1 MRRLI
6 PTSFAL
12 GAVLLLAVSV
22 CMVSVE
28 AGSQPGNGHTPALPL
43 KPNSVRF
50 AVIGDSGSG
59 DSAEYEVAQQMQRL
73 QESTKFN
80 FVIMVG
86 DNLYGGSA
94 PKDYED
100 RFARPFKPLLD
111 GGVKFYASLGNHDNV
126 NEVSYAP
133 FNMNGNRY
141 YTHIEGDVE
150 FFVLD
155 SNYMDGRQ
163 LEWLKSELQKSTS
176 PWRIAFFHHPLYSS
190 GKRHGSDTDLRA
202 VLEPMF
208 RQYGVNVVLS
218 GHDHVYERVAPQNGI
233 YYFVMGSSGQLRSG
247 GLGSDSLRA
256 AGFDTNQCF
265 MVIEI
270 TGDEFYF
277 RTVSRKGEIVD
288 SGMYKRQQPQATGA
302 QERGPGLPAQ

>member
-6 PTSFAL
+6 LTSFAL
-12 GAVLLLAVSV
+12 GTILLLAVSSYT
-22 CMVSVE
+22 VSLE
-28 AGSQPGNGHTPALPL
+28 AGSQPQNGQTTALPL
-43 KPNSVRF
+43 KANSVRF

-59 DSAEYEVAQQMQRL
+59 DAAEYDVGQQMLRL
-73 QESTKFN
+73 QESTKFS

-100 RFARPFKPLLD
+100 RFARPFKTLLD
-111 GGVKFYASLGNHDNV
+111 SGVKFYAALGNHDNT

-141 YTHIEGDVE
+141 YTHTEGDVE

-163 LEWLKSELQKSTS
+163 LDWLKAELQKSTS
-176 PWRIAFFHHPLYSS
+176 PWKIAFFHHPLYSS

-202 VLEPMF
+202 VLEPIF
-208 RQYGVNVVLS
+208 RQYGINVVLS

-247 GLGSDSLRA
+247 GLGRDSLRA
-256 AGFDTNQCF
+256 AGFDTDQSF
-265 MVIEI
+265 MVVEI
-270 TGDEFYF
+270 AGDEFYF
-277 RTVSRKGEIVD
+277 RTISRTGETVD
-288 SGMYKRQQPQATGA
+288 SGVYQRQTQTALTSG
-302 QERGPGLPAQ
+302 RGPAPPSQ